1 MDGEGL
7 RQMCVRKV
15 EGELLSH
22 ANKKTQEE
30 NKECEFEIEEILRPD
45 LDGIRRFI
53 VRRQEESGKR
63 CVMLRLVKII
73 VILSVCFTF
82 VWCIRL
88 PSSDCWL
95 KTTARCVW
103 LNLALWEVERAR
115 ARTRIDFYLFRIT
128 HFATL
133 FLARQRWINF
143 SAHSLS
149 TVILPTVAYAL
160 REHREKSDTI
170 LSISFHTIKFTSVS
184 IKFAQLGEY
193 SPHRQTNFNLLC
205 SLLPSFDNLLFA
217 ATLTDRVH
225 TRNLHI
231 EKWIYGPNNRK
242 KSSKHCVVVLHHPRL
257 YQDCRRLLRCLRC
270 AHPLCLVKL
279 NMCPREGKRN
289 MKKINNKK

>member
-1 MDGEGL
+1 MHSVTEQWLLTEDNSA
-7 RQMCVRKV
+7 MCV
-15 EGELLSH
+15 
-22 ANKKTQEE
+22 TQ
-30 NKECEFEIEEILRPD
+30 P
-45 LDGIRRFI
+45 G
-53 VRRQEESGKR
+53 
-63 CVMLRLVKII
+63 VMR
-73 VILSVCFTF
+73 S
-82 VWCIRL
+82 
-88 PSSDCWL
+88 
-95 KTTARCVW
+95 
-103 LNLALWEVERAR
+103 RAR
-115 ARTRIDFYLFRIT
+115 ASSHENRLLFISHYT

-184 IKFAQLGEY
+184 IKFAQLWEY

-205 SLLPSFDNLLFA
+205 SLMPGFDNLLFA

-231 EKWIYGPNNRK
+231 EKWIYGPNNHK

-257 YQDCRRLLRCLRC
+257 YQDCHRLLRCFRC

-289 MKKINNKK
+289 MKK